1 LIISLDSDGIIF
13 RKVREAKAIY
23 ENPYSSLPDWQFWRR
38 AVAAL
43 SADQVDPITATVFK
57 ISKRDKVATAG
68 SCFAQY
74 IAKTLSGQGF
84 NYFVTEEEPSSPG
97 ALNENFGVFS
107 ARYANIYTVRQ
118 LLQLFERAYDLFI
131 PVDQVWI
138 REDGAYVDPF
148 RPQIQKGGFE
158 TVELLEADRTAHLTA
173 VRKVLENCDVFIFTL
188 GLTEAWI
195 CATDGAVVP
204 IAPGVAGHPLTE
216 VPYRFQNMAV
226 EEMRD
231 DLVEFIRKLRVVNPG
246 VRVVLTVS
254 PVPLIATYENRHVL
268 ESTTYSKAA
277 LRVVAEMVTQQ
288 MPDVAYFPSYEV
300 ITGPHSG
307 NRYFADDL
315 RTITPEGV
323 SHVMAIFTRH
333 FTTEDDG
340 KERARQYRRIDGTHD
355 LKSAEE
361 VVCEEELLDQ

>member
-1 LIISLDSDGIIF
+1 M
-13 RKVREAKAIY
+13 Y
-23 ENPYSSLPDWQFWRR
+23 QNPYSSLPDCQFWRR
-38 AVAAL
+38 AVATL
-43 SADQVDPITATVFK
+43 PADQVDPITSCVFK

-74 IAKTLSGQGF
+74 IAKTLDSLGF
-84 NYFVTEEEPSSPG
+84 NYFVTETTPASPG
-97 ALNENFGVFS
+97 SAHENFGIFS

-118 LLQLFERAYDLFI
+118 LLQLFERAYDLFV

-138 REDGAYVDPF
+138 RPDGAYVDPF

-158 TVELLEADRTAHLTA
+158 TVELLEADRTAHLAA
-173 VRKVLENCDVFIFTL
+173 VRKVFEDCDVFVFTL
-188 GLTEAWI
+188 GLTEAWV
-195 CATDGAVVP
+195 CEADGAVVP
-204 IAPGVAGHPLTE
+204 IAPGVAGHPQTE
-216 VPYRFQNMAV
+216 APYRFQNMSV
-226 EEMRD
+226 EEMRS
-231 DLVEFIRKLRVVNPG
+231 DLMEFVRKLRVVNPG

-268 ESTTYSKAA
+268 QSTMYSKAA

-288 MPDVAYFPSYEV
+288 APGVAYFPSFEI

-307 NRYFADDL
+307 NRYFDTDL

-323 SHVMAIFTRH
+323 AHVMALFTRH

-340 KERARQYRRIDGTHD
+340 KARVKQYRRIVGAQDV
-355 LKSAEE
+355 KNAEE
-361 VVCEEELLDQ
+361 IVCDEEILDQ